1 MAESF
6 PRLACITS
14 MAKGGLTGFNYHELR
29 ELRRLGVPLLVF
41 VTKHVPG
48 PYGVPDGI
56 RLCRVLKIRTLLLQ
70 PFLLLAR
77 PILYVRLLREALGT
91 RTVRDFLIAGAWSR
105 EMRRHRTDRIHC
117 HWGDHK
123 LFIGYYCHRLLR
135 VPLSV
140 TVHGY
145 ELYANPNRAMFE
157 RCLDACDR
165 VVTISDHTREHLCG
179 RFPRHREKIVVVRL
193 FAGTE
198 GGWETREDGLR
209 ILIVGG
215 FMPRKGYA
223 ALLEALRI
231 LDRDDVHLWI
241 AGYGGPIDVPDLVRR
256 FGLRERVTIFGH
268 ASDDVL
274 KVLYRACDLFCLP
287 SCFGPDGIGEGLPV
301 ALMEAMSFGKPVIA
315 TRHTGIPELVEEV
328 LVPEHDA
335 QALAGAIR
343 ALIGDPERRRAMGR
357 RNREIV
363 RERYGRENVGR
374 LLQVLAGGSEA

>member
-1 MAESF
+1 MAASF
-6 PRLACITS
+6 PRLAYITS

-41 VTKHVPG
+41 VTKHAPG

-56 RLCRVLKIRTLLLQ
+56 RLCRVLKVRTLLLQ
-70 PFLLLAR
+70 PFLLLLR
-77 PILYVRLLREALGT
+77 PSLYVRLLREALGT
-91 RTVRDFLIAGAWSR
+91 GTVRDFFIAGAWSR
-105 EMRRHRTDRIHC
+105 RMRRHGTDRIHC

-140 TVHGY
+140 TIHGY
-145 ELYANPNRAMFE
+145 ELYANPNWTMFE
-157 RCLDACDR
+157 RSLDACDR
-165 VVTISDHTREHLCG
+165 IVTISDHNREHLCG

-198 GGWETREDGLR
+198 GGRETREDGLR

-223 ALLEALRI
+223 DLLGALRI
-231 LDRDDVHLWI
+231 LDR
-241 AGYGGPIDVPDLVRR
+241 
-256 FGLRERVTIFGH
+256 
-268 ASDDVL
+268 DDVL

-328 LVPEHDA
+328 LVPENDA
-335 QALAGAIR
+335 QALAEAIR

-374 LLQVLAGGSEA
+374 LLHALAAASEA